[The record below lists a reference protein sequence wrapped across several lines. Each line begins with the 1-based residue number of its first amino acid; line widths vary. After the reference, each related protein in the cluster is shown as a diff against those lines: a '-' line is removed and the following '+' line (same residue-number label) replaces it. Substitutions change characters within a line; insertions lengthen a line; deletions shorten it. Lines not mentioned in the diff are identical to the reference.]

1 MKFDLQHLVGPTKED
16 EDFQMAPIID
26 CVFLL
31 LIYFMLTTTLLKTEA
46 DLGIQ
51 LPGMVKQAVTVK
63 MPDEQIIEINPDGA
77 VLLNGLAFDTADSRE
92 MPQLTQTLTRFRQAA
107 DAAGVKAM
115 ITVQAADEA
124 KHQRVVDV
132 MNACAAAGITN
143 VTFGVSG

>member
-1 MKFDLQHLVGPTKED
+1 VKFDLQHLVGPTKED